1 MALWRYVVVFI
12 KRLVQPCVD
21 LFTWSF
27 HGCVY
32 FFLSPEGFVS
42 RRRFLR
48 GLPAL
53 FVALFALVCY
63 SVATVTS
70 PNTRGWILND
80 FNAAVA
86 NQTPERAVRIGQRL
100 ISDSR
105 FSDPE
110 TLFEVSELH
119 EKLGDTERSSA
130 MIDLL
135 APEQVKGYW
144 RAHQK
149 QAMKLAPE
157 ISRSTDSEVLRSA
170 FWHLTHSGHN
180 DRNEL
185 LRGWA
190 EYSLRVGDI
199 NRALRW
205 LEKLSLSDP
214 QQLFGV
220 ADLAMSLGD
229 EQTAHRSLEKAS
241 RVYAKSIAQNP
252 TSKSDRIYCALAF
265 AKLHRMDKAI
275 ETMASGWRL
284 TQDKDFAD
292 GIAELHVLQFDLDTA
307 QHRDPK
313 FRFEDLRS
321 ALKWN
326 NRNEQAHD
334 RLVTLYRSEANP
346 ELRNEIR
353 QFLHALTIEH
363 PGYEVSYFTLST
375 LEIIDERNA
384 DAITTL
390 RRVVALSPNL
400 APALNNLAWLLSEKQ
415 PGEKQPG
422 EKQPGENHA
431 EENLSEEYQTEK
443 SDPANH
449 LEQAAEMARRAVTLD
464 PSHSSYRDTLG
475 TILLKQDKL
484 SEAVV
489 ELELALKD
497 AANPASIHR
506 KLADA
511 YRRLS
516 QPEIAAAHESR
527 AMRSVSKR

>member
-1 MALWRYVVVFI
+1 MVVWRFVVVFI

-27 HGCVY
+27 DGCVS
-32 FFLSPEGFVS
+32 FLLSPEGFAS

-53 FVALFALVCY
+53 CAALVALACY

-70 PNTRGWILND
+70 PTTRGWILND

-86 NQTPERAVRIGQRL
+86 NQAPERAVRIGQRL

-119 EKLGDTERSSA
+119 EQLGDTERSSA
-130 MIDLL
+130 MIDLM

-149 QAMKLAPE
+149 RAMKLAPE
-157 ISRSTDSEVLRSA
+157 ISRSNDSEVLRSA
-170 FWHLTHSGHN
+170 FWHLKHSGYN
-180 DRNEL
+180 DRDEL
-185 LRGWA
+185 LRAWA

-199 NRALRW
+199 HRALRW
-205 LEKLSLSDP
+205 LEKLSVSDP

-220 ADLAMSLGD
+220 ADLAISLGD

-241 RVYAKSIAQNP
+241 RVYTKSIAQNP
-252 TSKSDRIYCALAF
+252 TSKSDRIYCALAL

-275 ETMASGWRL
+275 ETMVSGWRL

-292 GIAELHVLQFDLDTA
+292 GLAELYVLQFDLDTA
-307 QHRDPK
+307 KHRDPK
-313 FRFEDLRS
+313 ARFDELRS

-326 NRNEQAHD
+326 DRNEQAHD
-334 RLVTLYRSEANP
+334 RLIALYRSDANP
-346 ELRNEIR
+346 ELRNEIS
-353 QFLHALTIEH
+353 QFVHALTFEN

-375 LEIIDERNA
+375 LEIIEGRTA
-384 DAITTL
+384 DAIANL
-390 RRVVALSPNL
+390 RKVVALSPDL
-400 APALNNLAWLLSEKQ
+400 PPALNNLAWLLSESQ
-415 PGEKQPG
+415 PE
-422 EKQPGENHA
+422 ENHA
-431 EENLSEEYQTEK
+431 EGNQAEK
-443 SDPANH
+443 SDHANH
-449 LEQAAEMARRAVTLD
+449 LEQAAELARRAVILD
-464 PSHSSYRDTLG
+464 PAHSSYRDTLG

-506 KLADA
+506 KLADV
-511 YRRLS
+511 YRRLA
-516 QPEIAAAHESR
+516 QPDIAAGHESR

>member
-1 MALWRYVVVFI
+1 MAVWRFTVDFI

-27 HGCVY
+27 YSCVY
-32 FFLSPEGFVS
+32 FFRSPDGFVA

-53 FVALFALVCY
+53 GVALVALICY
-63 SVATVTS
+63 LVATATRPS
-70 PNTRGWILND
+70 TRGRILRD
-80 FNAAVA
+80 FNTAVA
-86 NQTPERAVRIGQRL
+86 NQSPERAVRIGQRL

-119 EKLGDTERSSA
+119 EQIGDTERSSA
-130 MIDLL
+130 MIDLM

-157 ISRSTDSEVLRSA
+157 ISQSTDSEVLRSA

-180 DRNEL
+180 DRDEL
-185 LRGWA
+185 LRAWA

-205 LEKLSLSDP
+205 LEKLALSDP

-220 ADLAMSLGD
+220 ADLALSFGD
-229 EQTAHRSLEKAS
+229 EETAHRSLEKAS
-241 RVYAKSIAQNP
+241 RVYAKSISQNP

-284 TQDKDFAD
+284 TQDKDFSD
-292 GIAELHVLQFDLDTA
+292 GIAELYVLQFDLDTA
-307 QHRDPK
+307 EHRDSK
-313 FRFEDLRS
+313 IRLDELRS

-326 NRNEQAHD
+326 DRNEQAHD
-334 RLVTLYRSEANP
+334 RLIALYRSEAIP
-346 ELRNEIR
+346 ELRQEISR
-353 QFLHALTIEH
+353 FVHALTIEH
-363 PGYEVSYFTLST
+363 PGYGVGYFTLST
-375 LEIIDERNA
+375 LEIIEGRTA
-384 DAITTL
+384 DAIETL
-390 RRVVALSPNL
+390 QKVVTLSPNL
-400 APALNNLAWLLSEKQ
+400 PPALNNLAWLLSENQ
-415 PGEKQPG
+415 PEANQLK
-422 EKQPGENHA
+422 KN
-431 EENLSEEYQTEK
+431 QTEE
-443 SDPANH
+443 SDLANK
-449 LEQAAEMARRAVTLD
+449 LEQAAELARRAVSLD
-464 PSHSSYRDTLG
+464 PTHSSYRDTLG

-511 YRRLS
+511 YRRLA
-516 QPEIAAAHESR
+516 QPDIAAGHELR
-527 AMRSVSKR
+527 ATRSVSKR